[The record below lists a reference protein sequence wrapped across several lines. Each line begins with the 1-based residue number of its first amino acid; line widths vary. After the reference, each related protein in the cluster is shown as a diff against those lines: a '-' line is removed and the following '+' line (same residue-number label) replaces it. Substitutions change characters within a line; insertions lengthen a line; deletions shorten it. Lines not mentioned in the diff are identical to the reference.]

1 MRVIFHQRF
10 NKELETILIYIY
22 GYSPQNSKNLNL
34 EIKTKI
40 KTLTTAPYIG
50 RIASYDNNIR
60 ELIHKGYVIPY
71 NVDKETVVI
80 LGIYG
85 ANKWS
90 VEV

>member
-1 MRVIFHQRF
+1 MKIRHTRQYK
-10 NKELETILIYIY
+10 KELKELYRYIY
-22 GYSPQNSKNLNL
+22 LSSPQNAKNIIE
-34 EIKTKI
+34 EIDTKTK
-40 KTLTTAPYIG
+40 KLATAPYIG

-60 ELIHKGYVIPY
+60 ELIHKGYMIPY
-71 NVDKETVVI
+71 SVEKETVVI